1 MIDSS
6 VLVLNQNYEPLNICN
21 GRRAIVLLSK
31 GKAELLENGRG
42 EVHTVYTSLPLPS
55 IIRVLAM
62 IKRPLLQ
69 RKMSRKEVFYRDRA
83 TCQYCGKQPKVLTL
97 DHVIPRHRGGPHVWE
112 NVVSAC
118 IPCNHRKAGRTPQEM
133 GMKLLNEPKAPRPNP
148 YYLFQHRQIS
158 EEWRKFIPW
167 VS

>member
-31 GKAELLENGRG
+31 GKAESLENGRG
-42 EVHTVYTSLPLPS
+42 EIRCVSYSITLPS
-55 IIRVLAM
+55 IIRLLYMV
-62 IKRPLLQ
+62 KRPLIQ
-69 RKMSRKEVFYRDRA
+69 RKLSRREVFHRDGS
-83 TCQYCGKQPKVLTL
+83 TCQYCGRQPKALTL

-118 IPCNHRKAGRTPQEM
+118 IPCNHRKAGRAPAEA
-133 GMKLLNEPKAPRPNP
+133 GMKLLKEPKAPRPHP
-148 YYLFQHRQIS
+148 YYLFQYRAIL

-167 VS
+167 AN